1 MKKLVCKIIGHKYSY
16 DSKSQPTRCK
26 CKRCDKKWMTVKNP
40 KYDYTNI
47 FKKPI
52 FIWREIKN

>member
-1 MKKLVCKIIGHKYSY
+1 MKILCKIIGHKYSY

-26 CKRCDKKWMTVKNP
+26 CKRCDKKWMIVKNP

-47 FKKPI
+47 FKEPI